1 MITKFLNAMLALDF
15 LKHQNK
21 TKQHDIWANHDPRV
35 VPQIL
40 SREKATKSMNII
52 LLQTLEE
59 ES

>member
-1 MITKFLNAMLALDF
+1 MLALDF